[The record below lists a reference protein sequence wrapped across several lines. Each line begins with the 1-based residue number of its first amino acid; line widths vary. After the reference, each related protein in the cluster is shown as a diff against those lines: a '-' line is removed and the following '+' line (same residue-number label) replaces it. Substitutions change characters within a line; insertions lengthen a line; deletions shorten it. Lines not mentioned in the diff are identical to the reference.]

1 MQKKYGK
8 DKWETREIDYL
19 QRSGEKMQE
28 EGMNG
33 NRLVGMKREKHTYL
47 YTHTHYIIYV
57 CTIYVLK
64 YRCDF

>member
-8 DKWETREIDYL
+8 DKWETRETDYL

-33 NRLVGMKREKHTYL
+33 NRLVVMKREKHTYL
-47 YTHTHYIIYV
+47 YTHTLYYICMYYI
-57 CTIYVLK
+57 CFKI
-64 YRCDF
+64 